1 MGFSRVFLDTDL
13 IYRQIKDCGTRVEWT
28 AENELRE
35 KFVFKLP
42 FHRLLEEKQACSP
55 SPADGEYVRSLSD
68 STGRREEEEEEK
80 EGWGERRSI
89 SLGEEKIKVD
99 DASPTPSSDQECLG
113 EPFSSL
119 SSLSNFLKRKEKER
133 SKQLSINGSRQ
144 LGPTHQVF
152 HP

>member
-1 MGFSRVFLDTDL
+1 M
-13 IYRQIKDCGTRVEWT
+13 
-28 AENELRE
+28 
-35 KFVFKLP
+35 
-42 FHRLLEEKQACSP
+42 LEEKQAC

>member
-1 MGFSRVFLDTDL
+1 M
-13 IYRQIKDCGTRVEWT
+13 KDTRVEWT

-55 SPADGEYVRSLSD
+55 SPADGEYVRSFSD
-68 STGRREEEEEEK
+68 STGRGGEGEEEK
-80 EGWGERRSI
+80 EGWGERRST

-133 SKQLSINGSRQ
+133 QSKQLSINGSRQ

>member
-1 MGFSRVFLDTDL
+1 M
-13 IYRQIKDCGTRVEWT
+13 
-28 AENELRE
+28 AHELRGRL
-35 KFVFKLP
+35 KIVFKLP

-68 STGRREEEEEEK
+68 STGRRGEGEEENEC
-80 EGWGERRSI
+80 WGERRSI